1 MKYIRPQEIIHSK
14 EFLREPVQDTY
25 KDIEKL
31 ETSKIILR
39 GEGTGRSTLL
49 NYMEEKKANTEQPF
63 MLLNFSGDNLPSD
76 TKKCF
81 SNELFREFLEH
92 YWEIHFTRKILWYI
106 KKYHE
111 LTYHSEFLQY
121 GVEVQNCCHEIDN
134 LLNSL
139 VFTDSYCLP
148 KLYTSKEISGEI
160 LDKFKKLMHI
170 ESIVLGSNR
179 FDSINN
185 SDELSQKILYS
196 YFDLFDKTIIE
207 ADDKSLP
214 EEWYKTYFRE
224 DSELITFTPYTIEY
238 NQYLEII
245 YNIIEKRINEYNFSL
260 YEKSKN
266 NNQFYKP
273 FSLDWLD
280 DDTLKLLKNK
290 ANGNI
295 RIILDIVNELTLQ
308 YNLNDEITQRHIERI
323 IQDKI
328 EFEFSRKLEFRQ
340 PKLYL

>member
-1 MKYIRPQEIIHSK
+1 MKYLRPHEIIHSK

-25 KDIEKL
+25 KEIEKL
-31 ETSKIILR
+31 EVSKIILR
-39 GEGTGRSTLL
+39 GEGTGKSTLL
-49 NYMEEKKANTEQPF
+49 NYMQEKKANTEQPF

-76 TKKCF
+76 TKNYF
-81 SNELFREFLEH
+81 SKEFFEH

-111 LTYHSEFLQY
+111 LTYHSEFSQY
-121 GVEVQNCCHEIDN
+121 GDAIQNCCQEIDA
-134 LLNSL
+134 LLNSIL
-139 VFTDSYCLP
+139 HTDSYCLP
-148 KLYTSKEISGEI
+148 KLYTSKEISGEV

-170 ESIVLGSNR
+170 ESIELGSNR

-185 SDELSQKILYS
+185 SDELAQKILYS

-207 ADDKSLP
+207 VNDESLL

-224 DSELITFTPYTIEY
+224 DSELITFVPYTIEY
-238 NQYLEII
+238 SQYLEII
-245 YNIIEKRINEYNFSL
+245 YNIIEKRINEYNSSL
-260 YEKSKN
+260 HEKSKN

-273 FSLDWLD
+273 FPLDWLD

-290 ANGNI
+290 TNGNI
-295 RIILDIVNELTLQ
+295 RIILDIVNELTLL

-323 IQDKI
+323 IQDKTK
-328 EFEFSRKLEFRQ
+328 FELSRKLEFKQ

>member
-1 MKYIRPQEIIHSK
+1 MKHIRPQEIIHSK
-14 EFLREPVQDTY
+14 EFLREPVQDTF
-25 KDIEKL
+25 KELERL

-49 NYMEEKKANTEQPF
+49 NYMQEKKVNTEQPF

-76 TKKCF
+76 TKNCF
-81 SNELFREFLEH
+81 SNEVFKDFLEH

-111 LTYHSEFLQY
+111 LTYHSEFSQY
-121 GVEVQNCCHEIDN
+121 GDAIQNCCQEIVD

-148 KLYTSKEISGEI
+148 KLYTSKEISGEV

-170 ESIVLGSNR
+170 ESIALGSNR

-185 SDELSQKILYS
+185 SDELTQKILYS

-207 ADDKSLP
+207 VDDESLP
-214 EEWYKTYFRE
+214 EYWYKTYFRE
-224 DSELITFTPYTIEY
+224 NSELFTFVPYTIEY
-238 NQYLEII
+238 SQYLEII
-245 YNIIEKRINEYNFSL
+245 YNIIEKRINEYNSSL
-260 YEKSKN
+260 YEESKN
-266 NNQFYKP
+266 NNHFYKP
-273 FSLDWLD
+273 FPLDWLD
-280 DDTLKLLKNK
+280 DDILKLLKNK
-290 ANGNI
+290 TNGNI
-295 RIILDIVNELTLQ
+295 RIILDIVNELTLLH
-308 YNLNDEITQRHIERI
+308 NLNGEITQKNIERT
-323 IQDKI
+323 IQDKS
-328 EFEFSRKLEFRQ
+328 ENELSKKLTYKQ